1 MQVIKISKQ
10 KLLNKLKENKKE
22 HEKMYDM
29 ALGGWREQVVIR
41 LEQALYNATK
51 GIEYETDLDLDP
63 PEEHLAD
70 YSEIIDRVEWN
81 EEEVISLDLYEFNH
95 FIRDSWD
102 WMPDFLN
109 TAFHYSSASSSSSSR
124 SVVETISRKMN
135 GLKR

>member
-1 MQVIKISKQ
+1 MNIIRISKQ
-10 KLLNKLKENKKE
+10 KLLTKLKENKEE
-22 HEKMYDM
+22 HEKMYEM
-29 ALGGWREQVVIR
+29 ALSGWREQVVIR
-41 LEQALYNATK
+41 LEQALYNAMK
-51 GIEYETDLDLDP
+51 AIEYETDLELEP
-63 PEEHLAD
+63 PTEHLGD

-95 FIRDSWD
+95 FVRDSWD

-109 TAFHYSSASSSSSSR
+109 TAYHYSSSSSSSSSS